1 MPLEPSILAVLES
14 AINSID
20 GLSVPDVHSQHVEDF
35 WLDLQRIREAP
46 REDYVDLLI
55 RTALRRWE
63 RNNEVLETVIASGP
77 GTVLEQLLSLFEGRC
92 STADRGSSRLLE
104 ERAGRGNSSTV
115 DQTHRYIG
123 LSAPSPPSL
132 SLLRENGSTLT
143 RSILPD
149 NFDHLSNSSGQVDFE
164 AFQSASGTRPSS
176 TTVNSDS
183 VQVQT
188 NETGE
193 DLILTWPIVVGVV
206 RELLLRR

>member
-104 ERAGRGNSSTV
+104 EATGRGNFHRQTRLIDTSDYPLPRHPRRVLFAKTV
-115 DQTHRYIG
+115 
-123 LSAPSPPSL
+123 
-132 SLLRENGSTLT
+132 LR
-143 RSILPD
+143 
-149 NFDHLSNSSGQVDFE
+149 
-164 AFQSASGTRPSS
+164 
-176 TTVNSDS
+176 
-183 VQVQT
+183 
-188 NETGE
+188 
-193 DLILTWPIVVGVV
+193 V
-206 RELLLRR
+206 R